1 MQPGPRPKLIAAIL
15 VGAAAVAAGGATAAI
30 VSSGHTAHVTKT
42 AATQPETSAST
53 SPSSPPAAVTRT
65 PPVASPT
72 VRSSPSV
79 QAVTYV
85 VKHGDTLSGIAEW
98 FKLHGYGDLYSANI
112 AQIGSNP
119 NLIIPGERIT
129 ISGTAMTIQS
139 P

>member
-1 MQPGPRPKLIAAIL
+1 LVAAIL
-15 VGAAAVAAGGATAAI
+15 VGAGVVAAGGAAAAI

-42 AATQPETSAST
+42 AATQPETPAST
-53 SPSSPPAAVTRT
+53 LPSSPAVAATRSPAA
-65 PPVASPT
+65 APT
-72 VRSSPSV
+72 VGSSPAA

-85 VKHGDTLSGIAEW
+85 VKHGDTLSGIADW

-112 AQIGSNP
+112 AQIGPNP

-129 ISGTAMTIQS
+129 ISGKAMTIQS

>member
-1 MQPGPRPKLIAAIL
+1 
-15 VGAAAVAAGGATAAI
+15 
-30 VSSGHTAHVTKT
+30 
-42 AATQPETSAST
+42 
-53 SPSSPPAAVTRT
+53 
-65 PPVASPT
+65 
-72 VRSSPSV
+72 
-79 QAVTYV
+79 

-98 FKLHGYGDLYSANI
+98 FKLHGYGDLYAANI